1 MRKSILLFLFSVYL
15 VTSCGGGA
23 VGIFV
28 DDVEPLGDA
37 GGVADGVVD
46 TSADVVPVADA
57 QDLMIDHGE
66 PDLWFFDADLGDPI
80 LQECTGPADCESGFC
95 IQTMEGK
102 VCTQTCIEDCPEGFE
117 CVLHEASLPDEIY
130 ICAPPWV
137 SQCRP
142 CTINSECHANGVDL
156 GEACV
161 EYGAAGSFCGS
172 PCTVDEEC
180 PAGYLCSEAVDVSGG
195 TGNSCLLADGECP
208 CSKWFAD
215 DGATTGCFAEN
226 EFGFC
231 AGERACM
238 VDGLTECSATIPQ
251 AEECN
256 GVDDNCDGTV
266 DEESGG
272 EECFLENENGTCAG
286 FTVCQ
291 EGELTCDGPVPAVEA
306 CDGEDNNCDGDID
319 EGFEDTDKD
328 GIADCMEN
336 DKDGDEVVDGQDN
349 CPGDFNPGQEDND
362 FDNFGDICDAD
373 DDNDQVPDE
382 NDCAPMNKDVYPGA
396 EEICDGQD
404 NDCNLLVD
412 EGFVDTDGD
421 GWKDCLDDDDD
432 NDGTEDGFDCDP
444 LDPLVAPSKVEVC
457 DGLDNDCDNDVDE
470 GFPDADGDGVA
481 DCAGDDDVDGD
492 GILNHLDN
500 CPALPNPDQD
510 DLDGDGVGDLC
521 DPDADGDS
529 IPDGQDNCLG
539 LANTLQGDVDGDGV
553 GDACD
558 DDIDGDGEAN
568 GVDNCPLVAN
578 PAQTDTDGDG
588 TGDACEDDS
597 DGDGVVDAL
606 DCAPLDGAIFPG
618 AEEVCDGA
626 DNNCNSAI
634 DEGYPDGD
642 ADGLKNCV
650 DADDDDDGDPDDS
663 DCAPLDSSIHKAAV
677 EVCDGVDNNCDG
689 SIDEEQGAITCGK
702 GACTHKISVC
712 VDGTEQICD
721 PFEGIS
727 VETCD
732 GIDND
737 CDGLTDEDQGTT
749 TCGKGACINTVANC
763 VNGQSVSCDPM
774 AGVGEEVCDGQDNDC
789 DGLTDEELGTLA
801 CGKGQCFHTVQA
813 CAGGVEQVCNP
824 FEGAQ
829 PEVCDGVD
837 NDCDGDVDED
847 LGAVTCGKGNCA
859 HEEPYCVDG
868 KIVPCD
874 PFMGVGL
881 EVCDGDDNDCDG
893 LTDEELGE
901 TTCGFGECLHTV
913 DNCADGETV
922 VCDPLEGAL
931 DEVCDALDNNCDG
944 EVDEGFVDSDGDA
957 DPDCLDTDDDDDGDL
972 DEVDC
977 APLDP
982 TIGPSQDEVCY
993 NDIDDD
999 CDEETADKCQIESC
1013 AALLA
1018 AAPELENG
1026 TYTID
1031 PDLAGE
1037 LEPLEVLC
1045 DMTLDGG
1052 GWTAFTT
1059 QQAHQIFGGTL
1070 VAVASASQAGID
1082 DEGRPYTRDASSGH
1096 TYHYTFQVPF
1106 GFQEIAFKN
1115 FKSKANAGPGYTSD
1129 LAVAS
1134 NFKMTSWGK
1143 GYVSGGWGDIGFG
1156 AATQAGPVT
1165 SYARELLA
1173 YIMCYDCIFDWPAPT
1188 KTYDLGEEVTALR
1201 IGWGEDGGQHEGWYP
1216 WWSGYLMVR

>member
-1 MRKSILLFLFSVYL
+1 MFALGFLM
-15 VTSCGGGA
+15 TSCGGGT

-28 DDVEPLGDA
+28 DDLESGAEVVGE
-37 GGVADGVVD
+37 ADVGADV
-46 TSADVVPVADA
+46 TLDVVPVPDG
-57 QDLMIDHGE
+57 QDLRVE
-66 PDLWFFDADLGDPI
+66 EVELDLWFFDSEIGDPV
-80 LQECTGPADCESGFC
+80 LQECTPGDCDSGFC
-95 IQTMEGK
+95 IQTMDGK

-142 CTINSECHANGVDL
+142 CATNSECHANGVDL

-161 EYGAAGSFCGS
+161 GYGAAGNYCAS
-172 PCTVDEEC
+172 PCATDEDC
-180 PAGYLCSEAVDVSGG
+180 PAGYLCVEALDVSGG

-215 DGATTGCFAEN
+215 DGASTDCFVEN
-226 EFGFC
+226 ESGLC
-231 AGERACM
+231 SGERTCM
-238 VDGLTECSATIPQ
+238 ADGLTECSAALPQ
-251 AEECN
+251 VEECN
-256 GVDDNCDGTV
+256 GIDDDCDGEI
-266 DEESGG
+266 DEETDDTD
-272 EECFLENENGTCAG
+272 CFLENEFG
-286 FTVCQ
+286 VCGGVTDCL
-291 EGELTCDGPVPAVEA
+291 EGELTCTGSVPAVEA
-306 CDGEDNNCDGDID
+306 CDGEDNNCDGEID

-382 NDCAPMNKDVYPGA
+382 DDCAPMNKDVYPGA
-396 EEICDGQD
+396 EESCDGVD

-432 NDGTEDGFDCDP
+432 NDGTIDGLDCEP
-444 LDPLVAPSKVEVC
+444 LNPLIAPNNVEVC
-457 DGLDNDCDNDVDE
+457 DGLDNDCDNEIDE

-481 DCAGDDDVDGD
+481 DCAGDDDIDGD
-492 GILNHLDN
+492 GVLNHLDN
-500 CPALPNPDQD
+500 CPAVPNGEQV

-539 LANTLQGDVDGDGV
+539 LANTLQGDVDGDGQ

-568 GVDNCPLVAN
+568 EADNCPLVAN
-578 PAQTDTDGDG
+578 PEQTDTDGDG

-597 DGDGVVDAL
+597 DGDGAVDAF

-618 AEEVCDGA
+618 AEELCDGA

-663 DCAPLDSSIHKAAV
+663 DCAPLDNEIHKAAA
-677 EVCDGVDNNCDG
+677 EVCDGLDNNCDG
-689 SIDEEQGAITCGK
+689 SVDEEQGAVTCGK
-702 GACTHKISVC
+702 GACTHKISACSEGVL
-712 VDGTEQICD
+712 QICD
-721 PFEGIS
+721 PFEGIAP
-727 VETCD
+727 EICD

-737 CDGLTDEDQGTT
+737 CDGLTDEDQGNS
-749 TCGKGACINTVANC
+749 TCGKGLCVKTVADC
-763 VNGQSVSCDPM
+763 VNGQPQECDPM
-774 AGVGEEVCDGQDNDC
+774 AGAGEEICDGQDNDC
-789 DGLTDEELGTLA
+789 DGLTDEELGQLS
-801 CGKGQCFHTVQA
+801 CGKGQCFHAVQS
-813 CAGGVEQVCNP
+813 CIGGVAQECNP
-824 FEGAQ
+824 FAGAL

-837 NDCDGDVDED
+837 NDCDGDADEE
-847 LGAVTCGKGNCA
+847 LGAVTCGKGNCI
-859 HEEPYCVDG
+859 HEEPYCVEG

-874 PFMGVGL
+874 PFLGVGL

-893 LTDEELGE
+893 LTDEEMGE
-901 TTCGFGECLHTV
+901 TTCGLGECLHTV
-913 DNCADGETV
+913 DNCPEGVPV
-922 VCDPLEGAL
+922 VCDPLEGAVE
-931 DEVCDALDNNCDG
+931 EVCDGLDNDCDG
-944 EVDEGFVDSDGDA
+944 DVDEGFVDSDGDGE
-957 DPDCLDTDDDDDGDL
+957 PDCLDMDDDNDGDL
-972 DEVDC
+972 DEADC

-999 CDEETADKCQIESC
+999 CDADTADACQLDSC
-1013 AALLA
+1013 ATLLA
-1018 AAPELENG
+1018 AAPELEDG

-1037 LEPLEVLC
+1037 LEPMEVLC

-1059 QQAHQIFGGTL
+1059 QQAHQVFGGAL
-1070 VAVASASQAGID
+1070 VAVDSAAQAGID
-1082 DEGRPYTRDASSGH
+1082 EEGRPYTRDGSDGH

-1106 GFQEIAFKN
+1106 GFQEVAFKD
-1115 FKSKANAGPGYTSD
+1115 FKSKAYAGPGYTSD
-1129 LAVAS
+1129 LAIAS
-1134 NFKMTSWGK
+1134 SFKMTSWGK
-1143 GYVSGGWGDIGFG
+1143 GFVPGGWGDIGFG

-1173 YIMCYDCIFDWPAPT
+1173 YVTCYDCVFDWPAPT
-1188 KTYDLGEEVTALR
+1188 KTYDLGEEVTAFR
-1201 IGWGEDGGQHEGWYP
+1201 IGWGEHGGEHEGWYP